1 MREGTR
7 KLEWVEN
14 RPSSK
19 RRLLVFS
26 PSRQNRAY
34 QLQMDAISSRKC
46 ALDEY
51 DIEVDEVLETE
62 TAEPELRE
70 ELGVIPGEFRVVL
83 VGTDSQVKMS
93 AESCISCE
101 EVIMRVQ
108 NEPAVMETA
117 ST

>member
-1 MREGTR
+1 MREGIPKSDSVQGQTA
-7 KLEWVEN
+7 
-14 RPSSK
+14 K

-34 QLQMDAISSRKC
+34 QLQMDALSGRRC

-62 TAEPELRE
+62 TAELELRE
-70 ELGVIPGEFRVVL
+70 ELGVTPGQFRVVL
-83 VGTDSQVKMS
+83 VGKDSHVKMS

-108 NEPAVMETA
+108 NEPTSMETVL
-117 ST
+117 SS

>member
-1 MREGTR
+1 MREGTVKAEVGHR
-7 KLEWVEN
+7 MAG
-14 RPSSK
+14 K
-19 RRLLVFS
+19 RRLYVFS

-34 QLQMDAISSRKC
+34 QLQMDALSERRC

-51 DIEVDEVLETE
+51 NIEIDEVLETE

-70 ELGVIPGEFRVVL
+70 ELGVTPGQFRIVL
-83 VGTDSQVKMS
+83 IGTDSHVKMS

-108 NEPAVMETA
+108 NEPAVMETVM
-117 ST
+117 S